1 MTVHVS
7 VTAEQYGTLEP
18 VGLTGEYGT
27 LELVG
32 LTGENGV
39 DLAEVLTHDSS
50 SSSSQTV
57 GMALT
62 EVQTLV
68 ELDEVTV

>member
-1 MTVHVS
+1 VTVTVQVS
-7 VTAEQYGTLEP
+7 VTAEQYGTFAPLAP
-18 VGLTGEYGT
+18 VGLTGEYG
-27 LELVG
+27 
-32 LTGENGV
+32 V
-39 DLAEVLTHDSS
+39 DFAEVLTEGLTHESSS